1 MPRTKNRVASKAR
14 RKKVFKLAKG
24 YFGTRKSNIETAR
37 NAVDKALAYAYVGR
51 KQKKR
56 DYRSLWIERINAGV
70 REHGMVYSKFI
81 NGLKLAKIDLDR
93 KVLSDLAIRDKET
106 FAKIVEKAK
115 ASLGAV

>member
-14 RKKVFKLAKG
+14 RKKVLKLAKG

-56 DYRSLWIERINAGV
+56 DYRSLWIERINAAA
-70 REHGMVYSKFI
+70 RLEGMSYSKFMNAVKEKGI
-81 NGLKLAKIDLDR
+81 ELNRKALA
-93 KVLSDLAIRDKET
+93 DLAMNQPDA
-106 FAKIVEKAK
+106 FKAIANK
-115 ASLGAV
+115 VK

>member
-70 REHGMVYSKFI
+70 RLEGLTYSKFMHA
-81 NGLKLAKIDLDR
+81 LKLKGIDLNR
-93 KVLSDLAIRDKET
+93 KSLADLAMNQPVAFKAIIDKV
-106 FAKIVEKAK
+106 K
-115 ASLGAV
+115 

>member
-14 RKKVFKLAKG
+14 RKKVLKLAKG

-56 DYRSLWIERINAGV
+56 DYRSLWIERINAAARLEGLS
-70 REHGMVYSKFI
+70 YSKFM
-81 NGLKLAKIDLDR
+81 NGIKEKGITLNRKALA
-93 KVLSDLAIRDKET
+93 DLAMNHPDAFKSIA
-106 FAKIVEKAK
+106 AKVK
-115 ASLGAV
+115 